1 MRELLLKT
9 QQEVHDTNT
18 KWNKVLDAVRELDMS
33 DFIRVDFETNEVVFK
48 RSEYKKRIDLIIKL
62 TFYQGKQAW
71 KPTDKVSSDLE
82 IIRESEDEVDNDQ

>member
-18 KWNKVLDAVRELDMS
+18 KWNKVIDSIKEIDMS
-33 DFIRVDFETNEVVFK
+33 DFLVPDRDLGVKQIVFD
-48 RSEYKKRIDLIIKL
+48 RDEYRKRIDLIIKL
-62 TFYQGKQAW
+62 AFHRY
-71 KPTDKVSSDLE
+71 KVGTDLE

>member
-1 MRELLLKT
+1 MT
-9 QQEVHDTNT
+9 PIVVD
-18 KWNKVLDAVRELDMS
+18 KVQ
-33 DFIRVDFETNEVVFK
+33 
-48 RSEYKKRIDLIIKL
+48 YHIKL